1 MARIYSPTRNMLEAN
16 TILSAFR
23 RGDERDDASKKLIA
37 SGLAG
42 LLKGG
47 LEAIERGN
55 RRALFDGDKWENPES
70 VNDPDYNAAVETFVN
85 TGDLSALNA
94 YKMRKMQEREQ
105 KMREDELSTRK
116 TLAEIE
122 NRRGREESDKIRE
135 SQIDEEKTA
144 LFKAIVQAESENV
157 TPDVRMN
164 GEIDIEARR
173 KKLSDLGNPVSD
185 EELEKLRKKYREKNV
200 KEKSI
205 KTGAEG
211 NADESGE
218 EVAESEP
225 KTFYDQLMA
234 EQSNK
239 AKKRKIKETIA
250 DYKKNGISDAEK
262 ASLVDTIRKVAN
274 ATEGAKEDEEFL
286 SLDSEANKLQ
296 TKEDVVRYEMKLA
309 KKYHEMLGSPARLD
323 RWMREKKDEFEKA
336 KKYHAQ
342 YYGK

>member
-16 TILSAFR
+16 TILSAFS

-47 LEAIERGN
+47 QEAIERGN
-55 RRALFDGDKWENPES
+55 RRALFEGDKWENPEA
-70 VNDPDYNAAVETFVN
+70 VNEPDYNAAVETFVN
-85 TGDLSALNA
+85 TGDVSALNA

-122 NRRGREESDKIRE
+122 NRRGREESNKIRE

-144 LFKAIVQAESENV
+144 LYKAIVQAESENV

-185 EELEKLRKKYREKNV
+185 EELEKLREKYREKNV
-200 KEKSI
+200 KGKSI
-205 KTGAEG
+205 KTIAEG
-211 NADESGE
+211 EVVGSE
-218 EVAESEP
+218 EVEEDGGLYGSIRAEADIE
-225 KTFYDQLMA
+225 A
-234 EQSNK
+234 R
-239 AKKRKIKETIA
+239 KRKLKEITA
-250 DYKKNGISDAEK
+250 EYKKNGVTDEQKAE
-262 ASLVDTIRKVAN
+262 LVDVAKRIAN
-274 ATEGAKEDEEFL
+274 ETPASKRDNEFL
-286 SLDSEANKLQ
+286 TIMSNIDKLQ
-296 TKEDVVRYEMKLA
+296 TNEDIVRYEKGLA

-336 KKYHAQ
+336 KKAHAK
-342 YYGK
+342 YYEK